1 MAGGLREAAA
11 AVGAVVGLAGI
22 LDATIADFSETLG
35 VCFVELLKEEVGRTP
50 LPRLFALFAGTFV
63 REDDRGMPPH
73 SVAKR
78 PTSYGHNGVNSDVLN
93 PSGFCSV
100 RIHSYNHFA
109 AAALLPKIRSKACF
123 NDESTLSLSVPGKID
138 IQKLQKESF
147 IEDKAAEKF
156 LRYP

>member
-1 MAGGLREAAA
+1 VAGGLREAAA

-73 SVAKR
+73 SDATR
-78 PTSYGHNGVNSDVLN
+78 PTSYGHNHSNSDVLN
-93 PSGFCSV
+93 AVWVVF
-100 RIHSYNHFA
+100 IHHIYIYIISFRRGCRSYDQ
-109 AAALLPKIRSKACF
+109 ALCMA
-123 NDESTLSLSVPGKID
+123 VG
-138 IQKLQKESF
+138 
-147 IEDKAAEKF
+147 
-156 LRYP
+156 